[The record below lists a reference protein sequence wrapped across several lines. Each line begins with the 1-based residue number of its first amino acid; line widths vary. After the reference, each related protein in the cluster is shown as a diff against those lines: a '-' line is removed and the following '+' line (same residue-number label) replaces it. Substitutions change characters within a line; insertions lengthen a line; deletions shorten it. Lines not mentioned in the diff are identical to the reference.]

1 MKTTDKRE
9 KLLKRL
15 IIAGSVLCVM
25 IACYLVIAFS
35 HIPFIEKWRTIYIE
49 TAMTTNSHQWLATWF
64 FPSGIIDQVMANFE
78 ANQQAQQ
85 GLTSTWDT
93 ETNSETETG
102 EPVKDPVTIFY
113 ETYAELDSESVR
125 SYFTAHPELTR
136 DGYDKIFLEDMEET
150 LGLKTAQGDPILVI
164 DVENGMLIVKVS
176 GSTYQG
182 KLAIVKDPAQID
194 MVKSKSLGSWG
205 QEAESFG
212 KQENALLVVN
222 ASGFKDVG
230 GHGSGGQVKGTLI
243 IDGVEY
249 GNRNIKGYWKFCGM
263 KNDNKFYVGSYP
275 TNSVADY
282 RWSCEFFP
290 ALVVDGQSVV
300 DGTFGMGL
308 QPRTSIGQRLDGSM
322 LLLIIDGRQVGYSVG
337 CTVAECKDILLR
349 YGVYQAMNLDGGSSA
364 VMWYDGRYI
373 TKSSSKSGRGR
384 YMPNALIVRKKVD
397 HRSQE

>member
-1 MKTTDKRE
+1 MKTLDKRE
-9 KLLKRL
+9 KLIKRL
-15 IIAGSVLCVM
+15 IIAGAVLCVM
-25 IACYLVIAFS
+25 IMTYLIIVFS
-35 HIPFIEKWRTIYIE
+35 NIPFIKKWRTIYIE
-49 TAMTTNSHQWLATWF
+49 TAMTTNSHQWLATMF
-64 FPSGIIDQVMANFE
+64 FPSGVIDQVMADFE
-78 ANQQAQQ
+78 ANQQSQQ
-85 GLTSTWDT
+85 GLSSTWNT
-93 ETNSETETG
+93 EPETETQPG
-102 EPVKDPVTIFY
+102 SEGPVKDAVTVFY

-125 SYFTAHPELTR
+125 SYLTAHPELTR
-136 DGYDKIFLEDMEET
+136 DGYDKIFLEDMEAA

-164 DVENGMLIVKVS
+164 DTENGLLIVKVS

-182 KLAIVKDPAQID
+182 KLAVVKDPAQIE
-194 MVKSKSLGSWG
+194 MVKSKNLGSRG

-212 KQENALLVVN
+212 TQENALLVIN

-249 GNRNIKGYWKFCGM
+249 GNRDIKGYWKFCGM

-275 TNSVADY
+275 TNSVSEY

-290 ALVVDGQSVV
+290 ALVVDGKSVV

-364 VMWYDGRYI
+364 VMWYNGKYI

-384 YMPNALIVRKKVD
+384 YMPNALIVRKKVE
-397 HRSQE
+397 H

>member
-64 FPSGIIDQVMANFE
+64 FPSGIIDQVMADFE

>member
-1 MKTTDKRE
+1 MKTLDKRE
-9 KLLKRL
+9 KLIKRL
-15 IIAGSVLCVM
+15 IIAGAVLCVLIM
-25 IACYLVIAFS
+25 TYLIIAFS
-35 HIPFIEKWRTIYIE
+35 NIPFIKKWRTIYIE
-49 TAMTTNSHQWLATWF
+49 TAMTTNSHQWLATMF
-64 FPSGIIDQVMANFE
+64 FPSSVIDQVMADFE
-78 ANQQAQQ
+78 ANQQSQA
-85 GLTSTWDT
+85 GLASTWNT
-93 ETNSETETG
+93 ETESGTEPGSEG
-102 EPVKDPVTIFY
+102 PVKDAVTVFY
-113 ETYAELDSESVR
+113 ETYTELDSESVR
-125 SYFTAHPELTR
+125 SYLTAHPELTR
-136 DGYDKIFLEDMEET
+136 DGYDKIFLEDMEAA

-164 DVENGMLIVKVS
+164 DTENGLLIVKVS

-182 KLAIVKDPAQID
+182 KLAVVKDPAQIE
-194 MVKSKSLGSWG
+194 MVKSKNLGSRG

-212 KQENALLVVN
+212 TQENALLVIN
-222 ASGFKDVG
+222 ASGFRDAG

-249 GNRNIKGYWKFCGM
+249 GNRDVKGYWKFCGM

-275 TNSVADY
+275 TNSVSEY

-290 ALVVDGQSVV
+290 ALVVDGKSVV

-364 VMWYDGRYI
+364 VMWYNGKYI

-384 YMPNALIVRKKVD
+384 YMPNALIVRKKAE
-397 HRSQE
+397 H